1 MPNFHSQRAPVTTPV
16 HERLAPA
23 KSVECAGLE
32 RIGGFAFARKI
43 PSITIAQRWVVT
55 AQDGT
60 ARTAYRLHE
69 RPAPRAMAQLRD
81 LIGREAP
88 HMIPIDEIIIDETRH
103 VWLITPY
110 LGDWSGMLSLE
121 EALVAKGGQLPVLE
135 ATRAITHIRAA
146 LDSSQT
152 LGVALPNL
160 TIDQLILC
168 PRGTLAVELPGVA
181 EILESPGEASTPMRW
196 VQADRKSVV

>member
-1 MPNFHSQRAPVTTPV
+1 
-16 HERLAPA
+16 
-23 KSVECAGLE
+23 
-32 RIGGFAFARKI
+32 
-43 PSITIAQRWVVT
+43 
-55 AQDGT
+55 
-60 ARTAYRLHE
+60 
-69 RPAPRAMAQLRD
+69 
-81 LIGREAP
+81 
-88 HMIPIDEIIIDETRH
+88 MIPIDEIIIDETRH

-196 VQADRKSVV
+196 VQAERLIARLGAHLLTGVPNATAETIRSVFPRRKQRGVVRWVCETL